1 MIIRLFGILSIKLQ
15 KLNYLIVPFSTALL
29 ILLPQDEIYMIIHY
43 EYENLNLK
51 NPFVTVGVFD
61 GVHLGHRAL
70 LDQLVFRAKKTGG
83 ESVVITFNPHPRLV
97 LSEKTDEPFSLST
110 FDEKKRLLEQF
121 GIDHLIIMNFTRE
134 LSNMDA
140 ADFIREILVGKIG
153 VKHLIVG
160 YDNHFGKGKGGDF
173 KKIRDCS
180 ELYNFEVEQV
190 DGIYT
195 QEGIISSTA
204 IREALLKGRVEDAG
218 RWLGYNYTITGT
230 VVEGRKIG
238 HKLGFPTANIKPSD
252 IFKLIP
258 ANGVY
263 AVEVMFDKV
272 KLPGM
277 LSIGYN
283 PTVTNDRTKRS
294 IEVNIFGSD
303 KDLYEQTITAIFRF
317 WLRDERKFE
326 NTEQLTGQ
334 MKLDKE
340 VALRLLE

>member
-1 MIIRLFGILSIKLQ
+1 
-15 KLNYLIVPFSTALL
+15 
-29 ILLPQDEIYMIIHY
+29 MIIHD
-43 EYENLNLK
+43 EYDNLNLK
-51 NPFVTVGVFD
+51 NPFITVGVFD

-70 LDQLVFRAKKTGG
+70 LDQLVFRAKKGDG
-83 ESVVITFNPHPRLV
+83 ESVVITFNPHPRMV
-97 LSEKTDEPFSLST
+97 LSEKTEEPFSLST
-110 FDEKKRLLEQF
+110 FDEKKKLLEQS
-121 GIDHLIIMNFTRE
+121 GIDHLIIMNFSRE
-134 LSNMDA
+134 LGNMDA
-140 ADFIREILVGKIG
+140 ADFIREILVEKIG

-173 KKIRDCS
+173 KRIRECS

-190 DGIYT
+190 DGIYSP
-195 QEGIISSTA
+195 EGIISSTT

-238 HKLGFPTANIKPSD
+238 HKLGFPTANIKPAD

-258 ANGVY
+258 ADGVY
-263 AVEVMFDKV
+263 AVEVMFDNV

-283 PTVTNDRTKRS
+283 PTVNNDMTKRS

-303 KDLYEQTITAIFRF
+303 RDLYDHTITAIFRYR
-317 WLRDERKFE
+317 LRDERKFE
-326 NTEQLTGQ
+326 NTVQLAGQ

-340 VALRLLE
+340 TALRLLE

>member
-1 MIIRLFGILSIKLQ
+1 
-15 KLNYLIVPFSTALL
+15 
-29 ILLPQDEIYMIIHY
+29 MIIHEGY
-43 EYENLNLK
+43 DNLNLK
-51 NPFVTVGVFD
+51 NPFITVGVFD

-70 LDQLVFRAKKTGG
+70 LDQLVFRAKKGGG

-97 LSEKTDEPFSLST
+97 LSEKREEPFSLST
-110 FDEKKRLLEQF
+110 LDEKKKLLDQS

-134 LSNMDA
+134 LGNMEA
-140 ADFIREILVGKIG
+140 ADFIREILVGRIG
-153 VKHLIVG
+153 VKHLMVG

-173 KKIRDCS
+173 IRIRECS

-218 RWLGYNYTITGT
+218 IWLGYNYSITGT

-238 HKLGFPTANIKPSD
+238 HKLGFPTANIKPTD

-258 ANGVY
+258 ADGVY
-263 AVEVMFDKV
+263 AVDVLYDNV

-277 LSIGYN
+277 LSVGYN
-283 PTVTNDRTKRS
+283 PTVNNDRTKRS
-294 IEVNIFGSD
+294 VEVNIFGSD
-303 KDLYEQTITAIFRF
+303 ADLYDRLITVIFRYR
-317 WLRDERKFE
+317 LREERKFE
-326 NTEQLTGQ
+326 NTEQLAMQ

-340 VALRLLE
+340 AALRLLD

>member
-1 MIIRLFGILSIKLQ
+1 
-15 KLNYLIVPFSTALL
+15 
-29 ILLPQDEIYMIIHY
+29 
-43 EYENLNLK
+43 
-51 NPFVTVGVFD
+51 
-61 GVHLGHRAL
+61 
-70 LDQLVFRAKKTGG
+70 
-83 ESVVITFNPHPRLV
+83 
-97 LSEKTDEPFSLST
+97 
-110 FDEKKRLLEQF
+110 
-121 GIDHLIIMNFTRE
+121 
-134 LSNMDA
+134 
-140 ADFIREILVGKIG
+140 
-153 VKHLIVG
+153 VG

-173 KKIRDCS
+173 KKIRECS

-218 RWLGYNYTITGT
+218 RWLGYNYTLTGT

-258 ANGVY
+258 ADGVY
-263 AVEVMFDKV
+263 AVEVLYDNLKFQ
-272 KLPGM
+272 GM

-283 PTVTNDRTKRS
+283 PTVNNDKTKKS

-303 KDLYEQTITAIFRF
+303 ADLYNRLITVVFRY
-317 WLRDERKFE
+317 WIRDEKKFE
-326 NTEQLTGQ
+326 NKEQLAMQ

-340 VALRLLE
+340 AALRLLD